1 MGSFDNWKY
10 QFVYQL
16 MLFSNQ
22 IELRHLTYF
31 QVVAEELHFRRAAE
45 RLHITQPGL
54 SRQIKQLE
62 EVIGVALFVRDKR
75 SVKLTESGRFL
86 LGEVAVIQ
94 NQLEQVIQTT
104 RLIGKGE
111 EGELR
116 IGFVGSAMHGIIPDL
131 LKGLSSTF
139 PKIHTRLDQLDNRQQ
154 IDAITNDRLDI
165 GFIRSQQIPE
175 GVKRLEALNEPFSLV
190 VPETHQLSIR
200 NFKQISQLK
209 EEHFILFSQDYS
221 YDYYQLVMSIFED
234 QGFLPKVIHRSVH
247 PNTIFRL
254 VEQGLGVAIVPSSL
268 QSGYDLKVRFINLN
282 SLTQRTVLTAIW
294 KEENRNPVLSK
305 FLGIVRKSVLK

>member
-1 MGSFDNWKY
+1 
-10 QFVYQL
+10 
-16 MLFSNQ
+16 MLLSNQ
-22 IELRHLTYF
+22 IALRHLTYF
-31 QVVAEELHFRRAAE
+31 QAVAQELHFRRAAE

-75 SVKLTESGRFL
+75 SVQLTAAGKFL
-86 LGEVAVIQ
+86 LAEVDRIQ
-94 NQLEQVIQTT
+94 NQLEQIIQTT

-131 LKGLSSTF
+131 LKQLSEHF

-154 IDAITNDRLDI
+154 IEAIMHDRLDI

-175 GVKRLEALNEPFSLV
+175 GVKRQQVFKESFSLV
-190 VPETHQLSIR
+190 LPEAYPLNTQ
-200 NFKQISQLK
+200 NFKQIRQLK

-234 QGFLPKVIHRSVH
+234 QGFAPKVLHRSVH
-247 PNTIFRL
+247 PSTIFRL
-254 VEQGLGVAIVPSSL
+254 VEQGLGVAVVPSSL
-268 QSGYDLKVRFINLN
+268 QSGFDLKVRFIPLDQIP
-282 SLTQRTVLTAIW
+282 QRTVLSAIW
-294 KEENRNPVLSK
+294 KQNNRNPVLSK
-305 FLGIVRKSVLK
+305 FLVEVMKIVL

>member
-1 MGSFDNWKY
+1 
-10 QFVYQL
+10 
-16 MLFSNQ
+16 MLLSNQ
-22 IELRHLTYF
+22 IALRHLTYF

-62 EVIGVALFVRDKR
+62 EVIGVTLFVRDKR
-75 SVKLTESGRFL
+75 SVQLTESGKFL
-86 LGEVAVIQ
+86 LEEVDAIQ
-94 NQLEQVIQTT
+94 NQLEQIIQTT

-116 IGFVGSAMHGIIPDL
+116 IGFVGSAMHGVIPDL
-131 LKGLSSTF
+131 LKRLSEQF

-154 IDAITNDRLDI
+154 IEAITHDRLDI

-175 GVKRLEALNEPFSLV
+175 GVKRLEVFNESFSLV
-190 VPETHQLSIR
+190 LPENHPLLEQNFKRIDQLS
-200 NFKQISQLK
+200 

-234 QGFLPKVIHRSVH
+234 QGFTPKVLHRSVH
-247 PNTIFRL
+247 PSTIFRL

-268 QSGYDLKVRFINLN
+268 QSGFNLKIRFI
-282 SLTQRTVLTAIW
+282 SLDKIPQRTALSAIW
-294 KEENRNPVLSK
+294 KQNNRNPVLSK
-305 FLGIVRKSVLK
+305 FLDQIMKEAP

>member
-1 MGSFDNWKY
+1 
-10 QFVYQL
+10 
-16 MLFSNQ
+16 MLLSNQ

-62 EVIGVALFVRDKR
+62 EVIGVTLFVRDKR
-75 SVKLTESGRFL
+75 SVQLTESGKFL
-86 LGEVAVIQ
+86 LEEVDAIR
-94 NQLEQVIQTT
+94 NQLNQIIETT

-131 LKGLSSTF
+131 LKQLSEQF

-154 IDAITNDRLDI
+154 IEAITHDRLDI

-175 GVKRLEALNEPFSLV
+175 GVMRLEVFNEPFSLV
-190 VPETHQLSIR
+190 VPEKHALRQQ
-200 NFKQISQLK
+200 NFRQIDQLK

-221 YDYYQLVMSIFED
+221 YDYYQLVMSVFED
-234 QGFLPKVIHRSVH
+234 RGFAPKVIHRSVH
-247 PNTIFRL
+247 PSTIFRL

-268 QSGYDLKVRFINLN
+268 QSGFNLKVRFI
-282 SLTQRTVLTAIW
+282 SLDKIRQRTVLSAIW
-294 KEENRNPVLSK
+294 KRNNRNPVLSK
-305 FLGIVRKSVLK
+305 FLEFVRK